1 MTTTLEA
8 PPLKPAD
15 AAGCLPRKTFDVE
28 FQSLD
33 DSGSFEMY
41 AATFGGAPDR
51 QGDVIAVGA
60 FDNLP
65 AFTTDGFLALN
76 HDMMSLPVAII
87 ESATQDSHGLR
98 VSGRFHSTPEAQ
110 AVRTVCR
117 ERMALKKRVL
127 VSIGYVCNAEEYER
141 VGSKQVRH
149 IKALSLF
156 EVSVVGIPAN
166 PRAEM
171 TGVKSLH
178 PQDSTMSETKTD
190 PPVETKRSVAIS
202 AANMKMLDAYGDQA
216 EEHHKAIGEAC
227 KGLKACHKAM
237 CDTHAEMKSFLQGF
251 KPDSSRDSGQQQG
264 DEAEEG
270 ADEEGG
276 ESEATE
282 KPKPKKSAPVLTE
295 AQKTAQVLRDQL
307 RRRSLEGRK
316 TQACP

>member
-1 MTTTLEA
+1 MSDPIT
-8 PPLKPAD
+8 PAD
-15 AAGCLPRKTFDVE
+15 VIGGLPHKAFDVT
-28 FQSLD
+28 FTSLD
-33 DSGSFEMY
+33 ETGSFVMT
-41 AATFGGAPDR
+41 AAVFGNVDKG
-51 QGDVIAVGA
+51 GDVISPGA
-60 FDNLP
+60 FDNL
-65 AFTTDGFLALN
+65 AEFAKEGWVALS
-76 HDMMSLPVAII
+76 HDQKALPIAIVDT
-87 ESATQDSHGLR
+87 ANQDASGLQI
-98 VSGRFHSTPEAQ
+98 SGRFHSTEFAQ
-110 AVRTVCR
+110 ECRTVFR
-117 ERMALKKRVL
+117 ERMQAGKTVKA
-127 VSIGYVCNAEEYER
+127 SIGYVTNDESYER
-141 VGSKQVRH
+141 VGGKQVRRL
-149 IKALSLF
+149 KALSLY
-156 EVSVVGIPAN
+156 EVSFVNLPMN
-166 PRAEM
+166 PLAYVRS
-171 TGVKSLH
+171 VKSLSEDT
-178 PQDSTMSETKTD
+178 PMPETKTD

-202 AANMKMLDAYGDQA
+202 AANMKMLDAYGAQA